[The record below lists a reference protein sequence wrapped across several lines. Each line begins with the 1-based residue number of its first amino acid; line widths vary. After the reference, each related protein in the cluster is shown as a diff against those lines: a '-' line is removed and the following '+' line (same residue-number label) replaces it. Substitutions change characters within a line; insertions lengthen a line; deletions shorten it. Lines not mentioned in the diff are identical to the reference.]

1 MSNPK
6 EQPIGEALKAAR
18 AQRRQNAINNN
29 SVIQA
34 LKGLWI
40 FAEGVSLVVTSLY
53 AIYQGRYGNIPTWG
67 ADVLMV
73 AGVLVLVPAATLLS
87 SFFRRVGKEG

>member
-18 AQRRQNAINNN
+18 AQRRQTAINNN

-53 AIYQGRYGNIPTWG
+53 AIYQGHYGTLPTWG
-67 ADVLMV
+67 ADILTV
-73 AGVLVLVPAATLLS
+73 AGVLVLVPAAILLS
-87 SFFRRVGKEG
+87 KFFRSVGKE